1 MSAGEMLSFLIRV
14 ITSWQVIAVTV
25 VLVLYFFLISYV
37 ARLHRPSSGFSLKP
51 RQKKEK
57 AVKAAAEVPS
67 ASDDEDLG
75 LDD

>member
-1 MSAGEMLSFLIRV
+1 MISFLIRV

-25 VLVLYFFLISYV
+25 VLVLYTSLVTYV
-37 ARLHRPSSGFSLKP
+37 ARLHRPSSGFSIKP

-57 AVKAAAEVPS
+57 TVKAAAEVPT

-75 LDD
+75 LDE